1 MQEFITSKEACE
13 FLGIKP
19 PTLYKL
25 TSNRA
30 ISFYKPNGK
39 MMYFDK
45 GELEEYITKHHYPS
59 ITNI

>member
-1 MQEFITSKEACE
+1 MQEFITSKQACE
-13 FLGIKP
+13 FLGIKQ

-45 GELEEYITKHHYPS
+45 NDLQEYIASHRFDR
-59 ITNI
+59 IGE